1 MPTTKDSIDVVMD
14 VLRELYNET
23 YTTIR
28 LYLNSQLTRFNS
40 DNANSWYRHQLANQ
54 TRVRKKLELIYREQ
68 QRKIDKVNER
78 AKEIVD
84 FKVTSKFNIKNIVPA
99 MAKQYRKDI
108 KAVYSSSRRAN
119 IDELKKA
126 IYHYTSSQAMPPKII
141 YTTESGS
148 KREVN
153 WSSYMEMNVR
163 TTLNNNLVEDKIAT
177 SDGMNDVFYVFD
189 HFSDCAPDHVDYQD
203 LVYYGENI
211 NYSEEAQKYI
221 DENNLMSY
229 ESVVNGEP
237 YMERRPNC
245 RHQAKRIPFSM
256 LSGGEYKQRTINR
269 GRDYESVQQ
278 QRYNERQ
285 IRKYKER
292 VANDKING
300 VDTHHNQALVTKWQK
315 EQRQLV
321 DKENLHRDY
330 RREKINYLVQDLGVK
345 YQNLF

>member
-1 MPTTKDSIDVVMD
+1 MPTLKDSIDVIND
-14 VLRELYNET
+14 VLKQLFDET
-23 YTTIR
+23 YTTAR
-28 LYLNSQLTRFNS
+28 LFINSELTRFNRDS
-40 DNANSWYRHQLANQ
+40 ASKWYRHQLANQ
-54 TRVRKKLELIYREQ
+54 TRVRKKLELIYRQ
-68 QRKIDKVNER
+68 QQELINKVKVRANEI
-78 AKEIVD
+78 AG
-84 FKVTSKFNIKNIVPA
+84 FKVTSKFNIKNIVPL
-99 MAKQYRKDI
+99 MVKQYKRDI
-108 KAVYSSSRRAN
+108 NNIYSASRRASV
-119 IDELKKA
+119 DELKKA
-126 IYHYTSSQAMPPKII
+126 IYHYTSTQATPPKIV
-141 YTTESGS
+141 YKTETGS

-163 TTLNNNLVEDKIAT
+163 TTLNNNLVDDKIAT
-177 SDGMNDVFYVFD
+177 SDGMNDTFYAFD

-203 LVYYGENI
+203 LIYYGENI

-256 LSGGEYKQRTINR
+256 LSDGSYKQRTINK
-269 GRDYESVQQ
+269 GRDYEATQK

-292 VANDKING
+292 LANDKING
-300 VDTHHNQALVTKWQK
+300 VDTHHNQALVSKWQR
-315 EQRQLV
+315 EQRELV
-321 DKENLHRDY
+321 KKEDLHRDY
-330 RREKINYLVQDLGVK
+330 RREKVDYLVQDLGVK

>member
-1 MPTTKDSIDVVMD
+1 MPSAKDSIDVVMR
-14 VLRELYNET
+14 VLEELFNET
-23 YTTIR
+23 YTTSR
-28 LYLNSQLTRFNS
+28 LFLNAELTRYNRDS
-40 DNANSWYRHQLANQ
+40 VNSWYRHQLANQ
-54 TRVRKKLELIYREQ
+54 SRIRKKLEAIYREQ
-68 QRKIDKVNER
+68 QDKINKVQAR
-78 AKEIVD
+78 AKEIVG
-84 FKVTSKFNIKNIVPA
+84 FNVASKFNIKNIVPL
-99 MAKQYRKDI
+99 MTRQFKKDV
-108 KAVYSSSRRAN
+108 KFVYSRARRSDIN
-119 IDELKKA
+119 ELKKA
-126 IYHYTSSQAMPPKII
+126 IYHYTSTGVTPPKVN
-141 YTTESGS
+141 YTTDSG
-148 KREVN
+148 KVRQVG

-177 SDGMNDVFYVFD
+177 SDGMNDTFYVFD
-189 HFSDCAPDHVDYQD
+189 HYSDCAPDHVDYQD

-245 RHQAKRIPFSM
+245 RHQAKRVPFSM
-256 LSGGEYKQRTINR
+256 ISGGSYKPKVINR
-269 GRDYESVQQ
+269 GRSYEDVQK

-292 VANDKING
+292 LANDKING

-315 EQRQLV
+315 EQRELV
-321 DKENLHRDY
+321 KNENLHRDY

>member
-1 MPTTKDSIDVVMD
+1 MPSTKDSIDVVMRI
-14 VLRELYNET
+14 LNELFNET
-23 YTTIR
+23 YTTAR
-28 LYLNSQLTRFNS
+28 LFLNAELTRYNRDS
-40 DNANSWYRHQLANQ
+40 VNSWYRHQLSNQ
-54 TRVRKKLELIYREQ
+54 TRIKKKLEAIYREQ
-68 QRKIDKVNER
+68 QSKINKVETR
-78 AKEIVD
+78 ATEIVG
-84 FKVTSKFNIKNIVPA
+84 FKVTSKFNIRNIVPL
-99 MAKQYRKDI
+99 MTRQFKKDVKFI
-108 KAVYSSSRRAN
+108 YSKARRSDIN
-119 IDELKKA
+119 ELKKA
-126 IYHYTSSQAMPPKII
+126 IYHYTSTGVTPPKVN
-141 YTTESGS
+141 YTTDSGS
-148 KREVN
+148 VRQVN

-229 ESVVNGEP
+229 ESIVNGEP

-256 LSGGEYKQRTINR
+256 LNDGSYKQRTINR
-269 GRDYESVQQ
+269 GRDYEDTQK

-292 VANDKING
+292 LANDKING

-315 EQRQLV
+315 EQRELV
-321 DKENLHRDY
+321 QNNNLHRDY
-330 RREKINYLVQDLGVK
+330 RREQINYLVQDLGVK

>member
-1 MPTTKDSIDVVMD
+1 MPTLKDSIDVIND
-14 VLRELYNET
+14 VLKQLFDET
-23 YTTIR
+23 YTTSR
-28 LYLNSQLTRFNS
+28 LFLNSELTRFNRES
-40 DNANSWYRHQLANQ
+40 ASNWYRHQLANQ
-54 TRVRKKLELIYREQ
+54 TRIRKKLEFIYRQ
-68 QRKIDKVNER
+68 QQEKINKVQVR
-78 AKEIVD
+78 AKELVG
-84 FKVTSKFNIKNIVPA
+84 FNVTSKFNIKNIVPL
-99 MAKQYRKDI
+99 MTKQYKKDI
-108 KAVYSSSRRAN
+108 SYIYNASRRASV
-119 IDELKKA
+119 DELKKA
-126 IYHYTSSQAMPPKII
+126 IYHYTSTQATPPKIA
-141 YTTESGS
+141 YRTESGS
-148 KREVN
+148 TRQVG

-163 TTLNNNLVEDKIAT
+163 TTLNNNLVDDKIST
-177 SDGMNDVFYVFD
+177 SDGMNDVFYTFD
-189 HFSDCAPDHVDYQD
+189 HFSDCAPDHIDYQD

-256 LSGGEYKQRTINR
+256 LSDGTYKQKTINR
-269 GRDYESVQQ
+269 GRDYEAVQQ

-292 VANDKING
+292 LANDKING

-315 EQRQLV
+315 EQRELV
-321 DKENLHRDY
+321 KKEDLHRDY
-330 RREKINYLVQDLGVK
+330 RREKVGYLIQDLGVK

>member
-1 MPTTKDSIDVVMD
+1 MPTSKDSIEVVMD

-28 LYLNSQLTRFNS
+28 LYLNSQLTRFNNVS
-40 DNANSWYRHQLANQ
+40 VNDWYKHQLANQ
-54 TRVRKKLELIYREQ
+54 TRVKKQIEAIYRQ
-68 QRKIDKVNER
+68 QQQKIDKVNAR

-99 MAKQYRKDI
+99 MTKQYRKDI
-108 KAVYSSSRRAN
+108 KAVYSVSRRAN
-119 IDELKKA
+119 VDELKKS
-126 IYHYTSSQAMPPKII
+126 IYQYTSTKITPPKIV
-141 YTTESGS
+141 YTSESGV

-153 WSSYMEMNVR
+153 WASYMEMNVR
-163 TTLNNNLVEDKIAT
+163 TTLNNNLVDDKIST
-177 SDGMNDVFYVFD
+177 SDGMNDVFYAFD
-189 HFSDCAPDHVDYQD
+189 HFSDCAPDHIDYQD
-203 LVYYGENI
+203 LIYYGENI

-221 DENNLMSY
+221 DENDLMSY

-256 LSGGEYKQRTINR
+256 LNDGSYKQKTINR

-300 VDTHHNQALVTKWQK
+300 VDTHHNQALVSKWQK
-315 EQRQLV
+315 EQRKLV
-321 DKENLHRDY
+321 DKEDLHRDY
-330 RREKINYLVQDLGVK
+330 RREKINFLVQDLGVK